1 MAVVPVSDPAATRQR
16 LLDAAWRVLARHGD
30 QPLSLDAVAREAT
43 VSKGGLLHHFPT
55 RAALIDALHDR
66 WNDGFDAA
74 VTGRATADGRPGS
87 RARAYLEV
95 GAEGA
100 TAPGEATAEVGFLA
114 ALIAEPGQLQRLR
127 ERYETWQERLVQDRV
142 DPVAASVVRM
152 AADGIWLA
160 DLLGLAPPAGDLRRR
175 MLDMLRAL
183 VTPPGTPA
191 ADPTTPALPAAPA
204 APALPA
210 TPTATSSPGAPGAPG
225 AADRQS
231 SHRSPP
237 AAPLA
242 RG

>member
-1 MAVVPVSDPAATRQR
+1 MAVVPASDPAATRQR

-66 WNDGFDAA
+66 WNDGFDTA

-95 GAEGA
+95 GAEGT
-100 TAPGEATAEVGFLA
+100 TAPGEVTAEVGFLA

-160 DLLGLAPPAGDLRRR
+160 DLLGLAPPADDLRRR

-183 VTPPGTPA
+183 VTPPGSTATA
-191 ADPTTPALPAAPA
+191 ADPTTPAPPTAPA
-204 APALPA
+204 APTAPTA
-210 TPTATSSPGAPGAPG
+210 PTATPSPGTPA